1 MTPGIGKSRTPKAI
15 RIDEKAIA
23 PLGPDQGIA
32 RLLFSK
38 AVATAA
44 FALIALLGVSD
55 MLAGNTSFAATAIV
69 VIAALGA
76 VGFGFAAWADK

>member
-1 MTPGIGKSRTPKAI
+1 
-15 RIDEKAIA
+15 
-23 PLGPDQGIA
+23 
-32 RLLFSK
+32 LLFSK